1 MQMTEEEK
9 QKLEQQTIE
18 EERRREAVR
27 EREPDYKLYC
37 ILDERL
43 NKDFSR

>member
-1 MQMTEEEK
+1 MELSEEEK

-27 EREPDYKLYC
+27 EREPAYKLYC

-43 NKDFSR
+43 NKDFSS